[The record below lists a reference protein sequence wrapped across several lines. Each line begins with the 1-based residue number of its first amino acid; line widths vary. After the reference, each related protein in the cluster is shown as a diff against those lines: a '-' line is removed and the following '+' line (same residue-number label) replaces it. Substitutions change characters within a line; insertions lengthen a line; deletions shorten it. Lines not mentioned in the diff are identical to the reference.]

1 MITDTDSP
9 QKGPSMLHRLH
20 LTRTLVRRD
29 TPSPSPRTGVIALAA
44 TLAFVLVAGGC
55 GSSSKSSTSAS
66 TGATTPTLSKTQFLA
81 QGNAICAQGNQ
92 RLGPADKA
100 LGNQPSRG
108 QITAFV
114 ASAFAPDIQG
124 QIDGMRAL
132 RAPSSEQATV
142 STMLDT
148 AQSDLNKIKGNPALL
163 AGGSGFADFARLAHP
178 YGLTACAA
186 GS

>member
-1 MITDTDSP
+1 MITDSP
-9 QKGPSMLHRLH
+9 QKGPSMLDRLH
-20 LTRTLVRRD
+20 LKRTLASTD
-29 TPSPSPRTGVIALAA
+29 TPLTSPRTGVVALAA
-44 TLAFVLVAGGC
+44 TLAFILVAGGC

-66 TGATTPTLSKTQFLA
+66 ASTSATTPALSKPQFLA

-92 RLGPADKA
+92 RLGAADKA
-100 LGNQPSRG
+100 LGNQPSKA

-124 QIDGMRAL
+124 QIDGLRAL
-132 RAPSSEQATV
+132 RAPASEQATV
-142 STMLDT
+142 STMLGA
-148 AQSDLNKIKGNPALL
+148 AQSDLNKIKVNPALL
-163 AGGSGFADFARLAHP
+163 AGGAGFADFAPLAHS

>member
-1 MITDTDSP
+1 
-9 QKGPSMLHRLH
+9 MLDRLRPK
-20 LTRTLVRRD
+20 RTLARTN
-29 TPSPSPRTGVIALAA
+29 TPLPSPRTGVVALAA

-55 GSSSKSSTSAS
+55 GSSSKSSTSTSAS
-66 TGATTPTLSKTQFLA
+66 ATTPALSKPQFLA

-92 RLGPADKA
+92 RLGAADKA
-100 LGNQPSRG
+100 LGNQPSKA

-124 QIDGMRAL
+124 QIDGLRAL

-148 AQSDLNKIKGNPALL
+148 AQSDLNKIKSNPVLL
-163 AGGSGFADFARLAHP
+163 AGGAGFAEFAHLAHP
-178 YGLTACAA
+178 YGLTACAP
-186 GS
+186 SS